1 MNDGTGG
8 FEKSFY
14 LKNHRE
20 RRGHREKY
28 HCSVLSV
35 YSVVDYSIWESLI
48 WNKTK
53 ICWNWRKYGPS

>member
-1 MNDGTGG
+1 MNDGTGD
-8 FEKSFY
+8 FEKSLY

-35 YSVVDYSIWESLI
+35 YSAVDYPVWESLMVD
-48 WNKTK
+48 KTK
-53 ICWNWRKYGPS
+53 IRDWRKYGLS

>member
-28 HCSVLSV
+28 HCSALSV
-35 YSVVDYSIWESLI
+35 YSVVDYPVLESLMVD
-48 WNKTK
+48 KTK
-53 ICWNWRKYGPS
+53 IRDWRKYGLP